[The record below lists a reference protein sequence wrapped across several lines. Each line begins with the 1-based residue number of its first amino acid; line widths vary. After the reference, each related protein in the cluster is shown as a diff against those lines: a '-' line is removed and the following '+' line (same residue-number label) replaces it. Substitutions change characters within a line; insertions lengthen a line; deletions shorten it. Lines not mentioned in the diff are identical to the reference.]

1 MQHVSQKLAAAQ
13 NALATPSTT
22 SRDKMPPPTG
32 FPLTWVSALFKR
44 FQAIYGQKFTSKIDG
59 IEKLAVREWSIG
71 LEGLNSLQIKSGLEK
86 CLTKK
91 LEPGEQDWPPTPA
104 EFRAMCLPEKAPH
117 YHRDYVALPRPPQDP
132 NMAERC
138 LVQMRALVK

>member
-1 MQHVSQKLAAAQ
+1 MQHVSQKLEAAQ

-59 IEKLAVREWSIG
+59 IEKLAVHEWSVG
-71 LEGLNSLQIKSGLEK
+71 LAGLTSSQVKTGLEK
-86 CLTKK
+86 CLTRK

-104 EFRAMCLPEKAPH
+104 EFRAMCLPEKVWH
-117 YHRDYVALPRPPQDP
+117 YHRSYIALPRPPQDP
-132 NMAERC
+132 NVVERC
-138 LVQMRALVK
+138 LAQMRALMK